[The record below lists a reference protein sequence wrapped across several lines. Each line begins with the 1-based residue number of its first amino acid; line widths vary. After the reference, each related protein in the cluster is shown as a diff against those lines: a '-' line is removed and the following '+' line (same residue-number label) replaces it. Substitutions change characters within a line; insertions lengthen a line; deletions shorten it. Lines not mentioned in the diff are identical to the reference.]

1 MNAALGS
8 EPLPLNWNTPRTSS
22 PCFPRFRVHVRAAF
36 CSIAQSQKISSGAFS
51 LCFLVGRLVPTRG
64 IEPRTSPLPR
74 ECSTPELRGRRGP
87 PARGPDQR
95 GDTAIA
101 AQRVQAAQGWSMNCQ
116 GGMMWQVKHSG
127 KKTSEFRRCWLFSA
141 AILTAVGSTLPRGH
155 DEAPGEC

>member
-1 MNAALGS
+1 MELNHG
-8 EPLPLNWNTPRTSS
+8 PLPYQGSALPLSY
-22 PCFPRFRVHVRAAF
+22 
-36 CSIAQSQKISSGAFS
+36 
-51 LCFLVGRLVPTRG
+51 VG
-64 IEPRTSPLPR
+64 E
-74 ECSTPELRGRRGP
+74 EGRRRAG
-87 PARGPDQR
+87 RISR

-141 AILTAVGSTLPRGH
+141 AILTAVASTLPRGH